1 MGAGADAG
9 PGVGAP
15 GSAGEAI
22 ELGRVLRGRDDGAA
36 LLLFEAALEL
46 PCSPGDGTDGGG
58 CAEERPA
65 ALLEIARCQAALG
78 EARLGL
84 VALAGLLEVAEGDR
98 SKLAEELRADPELE
112 ALRVSPKFEGLMKMF
127 SGDAGAG
134 AGSEAPATGPGL
146 MGSKS
151 FTQVDTSQ
159 MSPLEKALRGEWMW
173 NLLTKKREGKMW
185 NLVEFGDEVDAAE
198 EQE

>member
-1 MGAGADAG
+1 MGAGAG
-9 PGVGAP
+9 PGGGAP
-15 GSAGEAI
+15 GSAGEAV

-46 PCSPGDGTDGGG
+46 PCSPGDGADGGG

-98 SKLAEELRADPELE
+98 RKLAEDLRADPELE
-112 ALRVSPKFEGLMKMF
+112 ALRASSKFEGLLKMF
-127 SGDAGAG
+127 SGDARAG
-134 AGSEAPATGPGL
+134 AGSEPPASGPGL

-173 NLLTKKREGKMW
+173 NLLTKKREGKVW